1 MFHLCTVEANAL
13 TSILGNSGLRTAPAV
28 SPKYEDLQTIVIGMV
43 SDCSNYLIL
52 TNQVVEEF
60 TKQASVPEGYVFVFR
75 QEWGLT
81 INETILH
88 RVVDTLRA
96 EAYPPMADYLDA
108 KVKGDAEQE
117 ADYLAKCQAV
127 KVKYPKFSF

>member
-81 INETILH
+81 INEEILH
-88 RVVDTLRA
+88 RVIATLRA